1 MGVEELELSEA
12 KGLYP
17 PRFVVTIKGSDAV
30 RNSIVEF
37 KFEGAT
43 KEIVKEVIFTKGT
56 VCITSYFVGAYMAS
70 WGKFEQ
76 VARSW

>member
-17 PRFVVTIKGSDAV
+17 PRFVVTIQTSGAV
-30 RNSIVEF
+30 RNSIVGF

-43 KEIVKEVIFTKGT
+43 KEIVKEVILTKGT
-56 VCITSYFVGAYMAS
+56 VCTTSYFVSAYMAS